1 MSKFF
6 NKEIFYYYRRVLT
19 NPIDSFY
26 EIRHR
31 EKGSVPLA
39 LITLLVFSICF
50 TMNRIFAGFIVNLT
64 DPRTVNGIDDL
75 TRILL
80 LFVLFSIGNWS
91 VTCLSE
97 GEGRFK
103 DILTVAGY
111 ALMPLIITYIPAIIV
126 SNVLGENEEIFYNII
141 LGFGFAWSGILIL
154 LGIMTIHN
162 YTMLK
167 TIVTLIITIVAMLI
181 VIFLAVLLF
190 DMLNQVTGM
199 FRGIYSELTLRS

>member
-1 MSKFF
+1 MSKYF
-6 NKEIFYYYRRVLT
+6 NKEIFFYFRRVLT

-39 LITLLVFSICF
+39 FLTILVFSICF
-50 TMNRIFAGFIVNLT
+50 TMNRIFAGFIVNLV
-64 DPRTVNGIDDL
+64 DPRTINGIDDL
-75 TRILL
+75 TRVILL
-80 LFVLFSIGNWS
+80 YVLFCIGNWS

-103 DILTVAGY
+103 DILTVTGY
-111 ALMPLIITYIPAIIV
+111 ALIPLIITYIPAILL
-126 SNVLGENEEIFYNII
+126 SNVLGQNEDIFYSII
-141 LGFGFAWSGILIL
+141 LGVGFAWSGILIL

-167 TIVTLIITIVAMLI
+167 TIATLAITIVAMLI
-181 VIFLAVLLF
+181 VIFLAMLLF
-190 DMLNQVTGM
+190 DMLNQVYGL
-199 FRGIYSELTLRS
+199 FYGIYSELTLRS